1 MSFNGIFVWDAKNGS
16 PTSYDDARDME
27 TQVSQHAPKE
37 VNPAFMAVARAVQD
51 FIKDAQEYYDDYI
64 IDMYRTMPD
73 WVAEDTDPILSFDNL
88 PEELYL
94 ELSAT
99 VVKAAQLNNLVV
111 LHQDLEVVFLP
122 DGSVLADHSE
132 LGEWENFVSSVLGDW
147 QAKLIELKKAAQAD
161 DNTVP
166 QTSGK
171 LNSLINKVVKARFK
185 EAGVKDIK
193 KKGATGYYIDL
204 GRIQISLNIYTKI
217 DRHFL
222 EDNGKARAE
231 FMVYMTLYV
240 NDMEDITIKSRLEK
254 EHYRPLNASFTIF
267 EHMMTK
273 FFNFYEIA
281 HRPAPTWRY
290 YLNDEQDLREAV
302 NKAADMLLY
311 VYPHCHNLES
321 LYDFLQHQDQDP
333 YIRPYAFQGGYGGLA
348 SVQQKLYLAKLTKQ
362 PNYNELVDVY
372 REVFL
377 EQIAQS
383 YLEYIKFF
391 NARKRYFMTGKE
403 EEGNYKAEILPDIFT
418 SFYTDIYE
426 QFVDYLA
433 QLDVDAI
440 LAKDPVISE
449 DLYNH

>member
-1 MSFNGIFVWDAKNGS
+1 MGCQEW
-16 PTSYDDARDME
+16 YDDAHDME
-27 TQVSQHAPKE
+27 TRVSNHAPKE
-37 VNPAFMAVARAVQD
+37 NNLGFMAVAQAVQD
-51 FIKDAQEYYDDYI
+51 FIKEAQEYYDDYI

-73 WVAEDTDPILSFDNL
+73 WVAEDTDPILSFDDL

-132 LGEWENFVSSVLGDW
+132 SGEWENFVSSVLGDW
-147 QAKLIELKKAAQAD
+147 QTKLIELKKAAQAD

-204 GRIQISLNIYTKI
+204 GRIQISLNIYAKI
-217 DRHFL
+217 DRYFL

-254 EHYRPLNASFTIF
+254 ERHRPLNASVTIF
-267 EHMMTK
+267 EHMITK
-273 FFNFYEIA
+273 FFNFYEIS
-281 HRPAPTWRY
+281 HTPEPTWRY
-290 YLNDEQDLREAV
+290 YLNDQQEIREAV

-311 VYPHCHNLES
+311 VYPHCHTIES
-321 LYDFLQHQDQDP
+321 LYHFLQHQDQDP
-333 YIRPYAFQGGYGGLA
+333 YIRPYAFRGGYRGLA
-348 SVQQKLYLAKLTKQ
+348 SVQQKLYLARLTKQ
-362 PNYNELVDVY
+362 PNYDALVDVY
-372 REVFL
+372 RE
-377 EQIAQS
+377 A
-383 YLEYIKFF
+383 YLEVRGRAYIEDIKFF
-391 NARKRYFMTGKE
+391 NARERYFMTGKE
-403 EEGNYKAEILPDIFT
+403 EEGKYKAEVLPDVFAP
-418 SFYTDIYE
+418 FYTDIFE

-433 QLDVDAI
+433 QLDVDAV
-440 LAKDPVISE
+440 LAKDPVIPQN
-449 DLYNH
+449 LYNH

>member
-1 MSFNGIFVWDAKNGS
+1 MSFNGIFVWDAKNGL

-37 VNPAFMAVARAVQD
+37 INPAFMAVAQAVQD
-51 FIKDAQEYYDDYI
+51 FIKEAQEYYDDHI

-94 ELSAT
+94 ALSAT

-132 LGEWENFVSSVLGDW
+132 SGEWEEFVSSVLGDW

-204 GRIQISLNIYTKI
+204 GRIQISLDIYAKI

-240 NDMEDITIKSRLEK
+240 NDIERITIKSRLEK
-254 EHYRPLNASFTIF
+254 ERHRPLNASVTIF
-267 EHMMTK
+267 EHMITK
-273 FFNFYEIA
+273 FFNFYEIP
-281 HRPAPTWRY
+281 HTPAPNWKY
-290 YLNDEQDLREAV
+290 YLNDEQELREAV

-311 VYPHCHNLES
+311 VYPHCQTLES
-321 LYDFLQHQDQDP
+321 LYHFLQHQDQDP
-333 YIRPYAFQGGYGGLA
+333 YIRPYAFRGGYRGLSNA
-348 SVQQKLYLAKLTKQ
+348 EQMLYLARLTKQ
-362 PNYNELVDVY
+362 PNYDALVDIY
-372 REVFL
+372 KAAFL
-377 EQIAQS
+377 EEVAQS
-383 YLEYIKFF
+383 YLQGIKFF
-391 NARKRYFMTGKE
+391 NARERYFMTGKE
-403 EEGNYKAEILPDIFT
+403 EEGKYKAEVLPDIFAA
-418 SFYTDIYE
+418 FYTDIYE

-433 QLDVDAI
+433 QLDVDAV